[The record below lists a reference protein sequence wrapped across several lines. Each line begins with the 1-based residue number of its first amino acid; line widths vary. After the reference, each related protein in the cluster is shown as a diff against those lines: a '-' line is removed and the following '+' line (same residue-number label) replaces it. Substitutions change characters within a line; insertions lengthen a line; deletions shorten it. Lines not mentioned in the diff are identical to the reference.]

1 MILGLVLGIIIMY
14 IISGIAIFC
23 AEEFG
28 DGVLDEKLLYAFCW
42 WMVLL
47 IKIINFFKKM
57 LTK

>member
-1 MILGLVLGIIIMY
+1 MILGIVLGIIIMY

-42 WMVLL
+42 WIALP
-47 IKIINFFKKM
+47 IRIINFLKKI